1 VTLALPRRLALAL
14 PVAAVLLATLPLVP
28 RAEGTLPP
36 PAVERPARTPSPAGA
51 RVYLISPAPGETV
64 TSPVLVRFG
73 LSGMGV
79 APAGVQLPNT
89 GHYHLIID
97 SPLPGLD
104 QPIPTDGQHV
114 HYGSG
119 LTEVKLELPP
129 GPHTLQILLGD
140 DRHIPHDPALYSE
153 PIAITVQ

>member
-1 VTLALPRRLALAL
+1 MALALPRRLVLAL
-14 PVAAVLLATLPLVP
+14 PMAAVLLASLPLASS
-28 RAEGTLPP
+28 AEGTLPS
-36 PAVERPARTPSPAGA
+36 PAEERPARTPSPAGA

-64 TSPVLVRFG
+64 TSPVVVRFG

-79 APAGVQLPNT
+79 APAGVQLPKT
-89 GHYHLIID
+89 GHHHLIVD
-97 SPLPGLD
+97 SPLPPLD
-104 QPIPTDGQHV
+104 QPIPADGQHV
-114 HYGSG
+114 HYGAG
-119 LTEVKLELPP
+119 LTEVKLELAP

>member
-1 VTLALPRRLALAL
+1 
-14 PVAAVLLATLPLVP
+14 
-28 RAEGTLPP
+28 
-36 PAVERPARTPSPAGA
+36 
-51 RVYLISPAPGETV
+51 
-64 TSPVLVRFG
+64 
-73 LSGMGV
+73 MGV
-79 APAGVQLPNT
+79 APAGVQVPNT

-97 SPLPGLD
+97 SPLPSLD

-114 HYGSG
+114 HYGAG
-119 LTEVKLELPP
+119 LTEVKLSLTP